1 MGRKHCSAGDLA
13 EQARSDHGPDQD
25 HGNPNSPGQ
34 SSGDR
39 GLEGS
44 GAETETPKRSSS

>member
-1 MGRKHCSAGDLA
+1 MRRKHRSAGDLT
-13 EQARSDHGPDQD
+13 EQARSDYGPDQD
-25 HGNPNSPGQ
+25 DGNPNPPGQ
-34 SSGDR
+34 SPVDR